1 MYSQKCMD
9 FNRRWHNIFPLQTE
23 FLFYGYNVYAI
34 LNICKGD
41 KITILPDALY
51 FWPFSV
57 VFDHSQSLMQQLWI
71 F

>member
-1 MYSQKCMD
+1 MD

-51 FWPFSV
+51 F
-57 VFDHSQSLMQQLWI
+57 
-71 F
+71 